1 MDTGTATDWVPLVC
15 LVIIVSDGNFASV
28 LIITCRKRK
37 ELLTVHR
44 SAEAGGDGTEQGRVG
59 GRWQPSA
66 GFSLCFTF
74 ISYQHYNIMDS

>member
-59 GRWQPSA
+59 GDGSPVQGSA
-66 GFSLCFTF
+66 SVLHLLV
-74 ISYQHYNIMDS
+74 INII